1 MHLRETMRKYLLGPV
16 GLLGLLALSAACGT
30 EDEDA
35 SSSINDL
42 SAACEAGGAC
52 SDAPLDPRSP
62 WPKFR
67 RDLRQDG
74 RSPVHPRMSTARP
87 WSFKTGKGI
96 FSTAVI
102 DGDENVYIGSAD
114 TYFYAL
120 DRRGDLRWKVKNGEI
135 VDSSALL
142 DDKGR
147 VYYGAGDGFV
157 RALDV
162 RDGREVWRFAAAA
175 PESTGGYINWFEGN
189 VAIGPDGTL
198 YAPNDNRHVYGLD
211 RDRGTSK
218 PGWPW
223 LMNDQTWSLPAIDPA
238 TGNLYM
244 GNNYIAGYS
253 WMMSFWRNTFAVS
266 PSGRELWGTGVQAT
280 IAASPMLSDGRMIL
294 GAYDGYVRA
303 YAQDRGAELWKF
315 ATNDHVYASPGALSD
330 GTIVQPSADGTVYAL
345 DPKTG
350 ALLWQ
355 FDTREPIR
363 SSPAVDADDNIYFG
377 GGDGRLYVLDRH
389 GKLRW
394 SRQLIKG
401 DRNDFGGS
409 PALGRELIVL
419 AGESGE
425 IFATPYD
432 YCLRPDAAGDADCDV
447 SGREALPDDGVHLL
461 FTTPLGSVLPEPPSK
476 VEANQPLA
484 FTLMKRERG
493 DTKLALLDALKVTL
507 DPPADVDVDTSG
519 DRRFVT
525 IVPKTR
531 FAANAGGKVKIRVRG
546 DYLMH
551 PSREGLLFSGGQK
564 AGSFDQTFELALG
577 AGGAA
582 YPLPVPARPGDP
594 SGVLELHRIAVP
606 YPTVMPSYNQIG
618 FDSLHYVVGMVEGT
632 ADKRI
637 GWVVGGMLDANDA
650 TVIDPATQVLFP
662 VEVSYRDGLLDL
674 VNESGFTVK
683 AMNFDMPFDTFRV
696 SAHLGADGAPV
707 SQPGVH
713 VKTKCGNIPFY
724 GPFLAKLG
732 FCHPTTDVLNVFGAT
747 NLRPFGDGVAKAPS
761 GVGRVSFAR
770 AGGWLGGMATNPT
783 VTATITGSSLRASEH
798 SFGVL
803 LVDATTNRPLSLKY
817 GLSSTTTRTTAP
829 DGSIASVT
837 VNFPESMRPA
847 KMRAYLM
854 VDTYPAAV
862 QTLE

>member
-1 MHLRETMRKYLLGPV
+1 MRKFLV
-16 GLLGLLALSAACGT
+16 GSFGLVSVIAACGVR
-30 EDEDA
+30 EEESASAVDE
-35 SSSINDL
+35 L
-42 SAACEAGGAC
+42 TAACETAGGKC

-74 RSPVHPRMSTARP
+74 RSPVHARANAATKP

-102 DGDENVYIGSAD
+102 DGNENVYVGSAD

-120 DRRGDLRWKVKNGEI
+120 DRHGDLRWKVKNGEI

-162 RDGREVWRFAAAA
+162 HDGREVWRFAAAE
-175 PESTGGYINWFEGN
+175 PSTTGGYIKWFEGN
-189 VAIGPDGTL
+189 IAIGPDGTL
-198 YAPNDNRHVYGLD
+198 YAPNDNRHIYGLE
-211 RDRGTSK
+211 RDGGTSK

-253 WMMSFWRNTFAVS
+253 WMMSFWRNTFAIS

-294 GAYDGYVRA
+294 GAFDGYVRA
-303 YAQDRGAELWKF
+303 YAQDTGAELWKF

-330 GTIVQPSADGTVYAL
+330 GTIIQPSTDGTVYAL

-350 ALLWQ
+350 ALRWQ

-363 SSPAVDADDNIYFG
+363 SSPAIDADDNIYFG
-377 GGDGRLYVLDRH
+377 GGDGRLYVLNRN
-389 GKLRW
+389 GTLRF
-394 SRQLIKG
+394 SRQLIKS

-409 PALGRELIVL
+409 PALGKDLIVI

-432 YCLRPDAAGDADCDV
+432 YCLRADAAGDADCDV
-447 SGREALPDDGVHLL
+447 SAKEALPDDGASLL
-461 FTTPLGSVLPEPPSK
+461 FTTPLGSVLPEPPAK

-484 FTLMKRERG
+484 FTLMKRTSG
-493 DTKLALLDALKVTL
+493 DTKLALLDERTLKVTL
-507 DPPADVDVDTSG
+507 DPPAEVDVDTSG

-525 IVPKTR
+525 IVPKSR
-531 FAANAGGKVKIRVRG
+531 FAANAAGKVKIRVRG
-546 DYLMH
+546 DYLVN
-551 PSREGLLFSGGQK
+551 PSREGLLFSGGTK
-564 AGSFDQTFELALG
+564 AGAFDQTFELALG
-577 AGGAA
+577 AGGPA
-582 YPLPVPARPGDP
+582 YDLPVPARAGDP
-594 SGVLELHRIAVP
+594 SGVLELNRIAVP

-618 FDSLHYVVGMVEGT
+618 FDSLHYVVGMVEGSG
-632 ADKRI
+632 DKRI
-637 GWVVGGMLDANDA
+637 GWVVGGMLDANDK
-650 TVIDPATQVLFP
+650 TVIDPETKVLFP

-674 VNESGFTVK
+674 VNESGFTVN
-683 AMNFDMPFDTFRV
+683 AMNFDMPFDLFRV
-696 SAHLGADGAPV
+696 SAHLGADGTPV

-713 VKTKCGNIPFY
+713 VKTKCQNIPFY

-732 FCHPTTDVLNVFGAT
+732 FCNPTTDVLNVFGAT
-747 NLRPFGDGVAKAPS
+747 NLRPWNGGVAKAPS
-761 GVGRVSFAR
+761 GVGTVTFTK
-770 AGGWLGGMATNPT
+770 AGGWLGGLATNPS
-783 VTATITGSSLRASEH
+783 VIANVTGSSLKLSEH
-798 SFGVL
+798 SVGVL

-817 GLSSTTTRTTAP
+817 GLAATTMRTAGPNGELT
-829 DGSIASVT
+829 SV
-837 VNFPESMRPA
+837 VVSFPESLRPA

-854 VDTYPAAV
+854 IDTYPAAV